1 MLTSAFASAP
11 LISRTGGAVRIDPAP
26 LTATSRRP
34 PVLARPTHAPRQLSL
49 FGPPGV
55 VRR

>member
-1 MLTSAFASAP
+1 MLTSAFVSAP
-11 LISRTGGAVRIDPAP
+11 LISRSGGVVRMAPAP
-26 LTATSRRP
+26 LAAVAKRP
-34 PVLARPTHAPRQLSL
+34 PVLARPTHAPQQLSL

>member
-1 MLTSAFASAP
+1 MLTSAFVSAP
-11 LISRTGGAVRIDPAP
+11 LISRTGGVVRMAPSPLAAVA
-26 LTATSRRP
+26 RRP
-34 PVLARPTHAPRQLSL
+34 LVLARPTHAPQQLSL

>member
-1 MLTSAFASAP
+1 MLTSAFVSAP
-11 LISRTGGAVRIDPAP
+11 LISRSGGVVRLSAAPHAAV
-26 LTATSRRP
+26 SQRP
-34 PVLARPTHAPRQLSL
+34 PVLARPAHAPQQLSL

>member
-1 MLTSAFASAP
+1 MLTSAFVSAP
-11 LISRTGGAVRIDPAP
+11 LISRSGGVVRIAPAP
-26 LTATSRRP
+26 LTAVSQRP
-34 PVLARPTHAPRQLSL
+34 PVLARPTHAPQQLSL